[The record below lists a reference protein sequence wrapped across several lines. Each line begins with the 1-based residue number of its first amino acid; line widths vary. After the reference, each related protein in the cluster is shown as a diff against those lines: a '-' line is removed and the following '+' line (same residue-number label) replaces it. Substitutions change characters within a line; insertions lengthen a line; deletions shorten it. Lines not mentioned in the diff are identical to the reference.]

1 MANDTPTPLGEAIE
15 KMRHHFIEVEGYVS
29 GFVVDVLTAYDA
41 EQKRK
46 YNEEVDMSH
55 DMAIK
60 KELKDELELESALFR
75 ELMALLH
82 RDGGQY
88 LDKHGPTKAYHDAAA
103 VYYVMRAEIEG
114 KAKQDKDEE
123 VCEWEYDDID
133 DKWHTPCGLSWIFTV
148 DSTRPD
154 RHDCYF
160 CPRCGKKIKVK
171 GG

>member
-1 MANDTPTPLGEAIE
+1 MTNKSLTLDEAMSRLKSLIEKEHYTGGVLVDIHTTYAQHDGPTSFEDGEA
-15 KMRHHFIEVEGYVS
+15 S
-29 GFVVDVLTAYDA
+29 ASAGFLLGDRIREIDTESLVG
-41 EQKRK
+41 
-46 YNEEVDMSH
+46 
-55 DMAIK
+55 
-60 KELKDELELESALFR
+60 ELERRSVKR
-75 ELMALLH
+75 EA
-82 RDGGQY
+82 
-88 LDKHGPTKAYHDAAA
+88 
-103 VYYVMRAEIEG
+103 
-114 KAKQDKDEE
+114 EE